1 MRNASAAKRATAE
14 KDADQSLAK
23 EFPSPNSRHFWNR
36 GNLSEWLQATDDRQE
51 RLFAAARDARRAAFG
66 DRAIV
71 RGLMEVTNL
80 CRVNCEFC
88 PMRRD
93 NTRRNTIF
101 ELSEEQI
108 LETAAAIKESGIN
121 IVFLQA
127 GELKKTTQI
136 VGNVLPKIRA
146 LFGGL
151 VEILL
156 CLGNKSE
163 EEYVYLRNQGA
174 TSYILKHE
182 TSDPKLNEKLRHSSF
197 VNRVNGLR
205 TLVRTGYKV
214 GTGTIV
220 GLPGQTIE
228 SVADDLLL
236 ARDIGAHM
244 VSASPFIPAP
254 ETPLAHY
261 PAGDVNMTLN
271 FIALARLMNPRW
283 LVPSV
288 SALETRRSGGQ
299 TAGLAAGA
307 NVVTVNFTPVHE
319 RENYLIY
326 GKDRYIVRN
335 DHVTEILAKSGLE
348 RSTSVFVPLRSVDPE
363 SSPF

>member
-1 MRNASAAKRATAE
+1 MRNASAANRAIAGQKTDKSRAKDFPSDISRNFWDRATI
-14 KDADQSLAK
+14 
-23 EFPSPNSRHFWNR
+23 
-36 GNLSEWLQATDDRQE
+36 SEWLQAKDESQQ
-51 RLFAAARDARRAAFG
+51 RLFAAARQARSTTFG
-66 DRAIV
+66 DRVIV

-108 LETAAAIKESGIN
+108 LEAAARIKESGIN

-146 LFGGL
+146 MFGGV

-163 EEYVYLRNQGA
+163 QEYIYLRSQGA

-182 TSDPKLNEKLRHSSF
+182 TSDPELNKKLRHSSF
-197 VNRVNGLR
+197 ADRLNCLH

-220 GLPGQTIE
+220 GLPGQSIE
-228 SVADDLLL
+228 SIADDLLL

-254 ETPLAHY
+254 DTPLAHQ
-261 PAGDVNMTLN
+261 PRGDVNMTLN

-283 LVPSV
+283 LIPSV
-288 SALETRRSGGQ
+288 SALETATNGGQ

-307 NVVTVNFTPVHE
+307 NVLTVNFTPVNE

-335 DHVTEILAKSGLE
+335 DHVNEIVSKSGLK
-348 RSTSVFVPLRSVDPE
+348 RSASVFV
-363 SSPF
+363 

>member
-1 MRNASAAKRATAE
+1 MRNASAANRAIAGQKTDKSRA
-14 KDADQSLAK
+14 KD
-23 EFPSPNSRHFWNR
+23 FPSDISPNFWDR
-36 GNLSEWLQATDDRQE
+36 AAISEWLQAKDESQQ
-51 RLFAAARDARRAAFG
+51 RLFAAARQARRTAFG
-66 DRAIV
+66 DRVIV

-108 LETAAAIKESGIN
+108 LEAAARIKESGIN

-127 GELKKTTQI
+127 GELKKTTEI
-136 VGNVLPKIRA
+136 VGNVLPKIRSM
-146 LFGGL
+146 FGGV

-163 EEYVYLRNQGA
+163 QEYVYLRSQGA

-182 TSDPKLNEKLRHSSF
+182 TSDPELNEKLRHSSF
-197 VNRVNGLR
+197 ADRTNCLR

-220 GLPGQTIE
+220 GLPGQSIE
-228 SVADDLLL
+228 SIADDLLL

-254 ETPLAHY
+254 DTPLAHQ
-261 PAGDVNMTLN
+261 PPGDVNMTLN
-271 FIALARLMNPRW
+271 FIALARLMNPCW
-283 LVPSV
+283 LIPSV
-288 SALETRRSGGQ
+288 SALETAASGGQ

-307 NVVTVNFTPVHE
+307 NVLTVNFTPVNE

-335 DHVTEILAKSGLE
+335 DHVNEIVAKSGLK
-348 RSTSVFVPLRSVDPE
+348 RSVSVFV
-363 SSPF
+363 

>member
-1 MRNASAAKRATAE
+1 MRNASAAGWNTALPGTDPNPT
-14 KDADQSLAK
+14 KDFSAHLSD
-23 EFPSPNSRHFWNR
+23 HYWNR
-36 GNLSEWLQATDDRQE
+36 ANLSAWLQAKDDLQQ
-51 RLFAAARDARRAAFG
+51 RLFASARRARQAAFG
-66 DRAIV
+66 DRVIV

-93 NTRRNTIF
+93 NTRQNTIF

-108 LETAAAIKESGIN
+108 LETAGQIKASGIN

-127 GELKKTTQI
+127 GEVKKTTQI

-146 LFGGL
+146 MFGGA
-151 VEILL
+151 VELLL

-163 EEYVYLRNQGA
+163 EEYIYLKKQGA

-182 TSDPKLNEKLRHSSF
+182 TSDPALNEKLRHYSF
-197 VNRVNGLR
+197 VKRIEGLR
-205 TLVRTGYKV
+205 TLVRAGYKV
-214 GTGTIV
+214 GTGAIV

-228 SVADDLLL
+228 SLADDLLL
-236 ARDIGAHM
+236 AREIGAHM

-254 ETPLAHY
+254 DTPLADE
-261 PAGDVNMTLN
+261 PPGDVSMTLN

-283 LVPSV
+283 LIPSV
-288 SALETRRSGGQ
+288 SALESRRSGGQ

-307 NVVTVNFTPVHE
+307 NVLTVNFTPVHE
-319 RENYLIY
+319 RGNYLIY

-335 DHVTEILAKSGLE
+335 DHVNEIVAKSGLQ
-348 RSTSVFVPLRSVDPE
+348 RSASVFV
-363 SSPF
+363 

>member
-1 MRNASAAKRATAE
+1 MRKDTAASRNTVVPE
-14 KDADQSLAK
+14 ADQSRAK
-23 EFPSPNSRHFWNR
+23 ESPSHFPLTFWNR
-36 GNLSEWLQATDDRQE
+36 YTLSAWLQAKDDRQQS
-51 RLFAAARDARRAAFG
+51 LFAAARHARRIAFG
-66 DRAIV
+66 DRVIV

-101 ELSEEQI
+101 ELNEAQI
-108 LETAAAIKESGIN
+108 LETAARIKESGIN

-127 GELKKTTQI
+127 GEVNKTTQI
-136 VGNVLPKIRA
+136 VGNVLPKIRT
-146 LFGGL
+146 LFGGV
-151 VEILL
+151 VELLL

-163 EEYVYLRNQGA
+163 EEYIFLRNQGA

-182 TSDPKLNEKLRHSSF
+182 TSDPELNEKMRHSSF
-197 VNRVNGLR
+197 FNRVEGLR
-205 TLVRTGYKV
+205 TLLRMGYKV
-214 GTGTIV
+214 GTGAIV

-228 SVADDLLL
+228 SLADDLLL

-254 ETPLAHY
+254 DTPLAHH
-261 PAGDVNMTLN
+261 PPGDVNVTLN

-283 LVPSV
+283 LIPSV
-288 SALETRRSGGQ
+288 SALESRQSGGQ
-299 TAGLAAGA
+299 SAGLAAGA
-307 NVVTVNFTPVHE
+307 NVLTVNFTPDNE

-335 DHVTEILAKSGLE
+335 DHVSEIVAKSGLE
-348 RSTSVFVPLRSVDPE
+348 RAASVFV
-363 SSPF
+363 

>member
-1 MRNASAAKRATAE
+1 MRNESGANRNTSVKAANK
-14 KDADQSLAK
+14 ADAK
-23 EFPSPNSRHFWNR
+23 ESLPHFPSSFWNR
-36 GNLSEWLQATDDRQE
+36 ATLSSWLQAKDDQQQ
-51 RLFAAARDARRAAFG
+51 RLFAAARQARHRAFG
-66 DRAIV
+66 DRVII

-101 ELSEEQI
+101 ELSETQI
-108 LETAAAIKESGIN
+108 LETAARIKESGIN

-127 GELKKTTQI
+127 GEVKKTTQI

-146 LFGGL
+146 LYGGA
-151 VEILL
+151 VELLL

-163 EEYVYLRNQGA
+163 EEYIFLRDQGA

-182 TSDPKLNEKLRHSSF
+182 TSDPELNAKMRHSSF
-197 VNRVNGLR
+197 ADRIEGLR

-214 GTGTIV
+214 GTGAIV
-220 GLPGQTIE
+220 GLPGQTVE
-228 SVADDLLL
+228 SLADDLLL

-254 ETPLAHY
+254 NTPLEHH
-261 PAGDVNMTLN
+261 PPGDVDITLN
-271 FIALARLMNPRW
+271 FLALARLLNPRW
-283 LVPSV
+283 LIPSV
-288 SALETRRSGGQ
+288 SALESRQSGGQ
-299 TAGLAAGA
+299 SAGLAAGA
-307 NVVTVNFTPVHE
+307 NVLTVNFTPDSE

-335 DHVTEILAKSGLE
+335 EHVSEIVAKSGM
-348 RSTSVFVPLRSVDPE
+348 RRAASVFV
-363 SSPF
+363 

>member
-1 MRNASAAKRATAE
+1 MRNASAAGGSTAAQE
-14 KDADQSLAK
+14 ADRNSAN
-23 EFPSPNSRHFWNR
+23 EFPSNISSIFWNR
-36 GNLSEWLQATDDRQE
+36 VTISAWLQVKGDPQQ
-51 RLFAAARDARRAAFG
+51 RLFAAAREARRIAFG
-66 DRAIV
+66 DRAII

-80 CRVNCEFC
+80 CRINCEFC

-108 LETAAAIKESGIN
+108 LATAAQIKESGIN

-127 GELKKTTQI
+127 GEVKKTTQI
-136 VGNVLPKIRA
+136 VGNVLPRIRA
-146 LFGGL
+146 LFGGA

-163 EEYVYLRNQGA
+163 EEYAYLRNQGA

-182 TSDPKLNEKLRHSSF
+182 TSDPELNEKLRHSSF
-197 VNRVNGLR
+197 ANRIEGLR

-228 SVADDLLL
+228 SLADDLLL

-254 ETPLAHY
+254 DTPLAHD
-261 PAGDVNMTLN
+261 PPGDVNMTLN

-283 LVPSV
+283 LIPSV
-288 SALETRRSGGQ
+288 SALESRQSGGQ

-307 NVVTVNFTPVHE
+307 NVLTVNFTPVNE
-319 RENYLIY
+319 RGKYLIY

-335 DHVTEILAKSGLE
+335 DHVNEIVALSGMQ
-348 RSTSVFVPLRSVDPE
+348 RSASVFV
-363 SSPF
+363 